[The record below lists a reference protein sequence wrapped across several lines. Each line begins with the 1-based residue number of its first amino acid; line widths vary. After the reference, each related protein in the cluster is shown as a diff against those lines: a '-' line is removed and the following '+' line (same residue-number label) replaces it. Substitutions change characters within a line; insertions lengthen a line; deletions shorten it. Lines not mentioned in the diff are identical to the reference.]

1 MELEA
6 SGSSDI
12 ITQVL
17 KSFEDT
23 CRLPEQE
30 LLPVL
35 VVIEVLSIDSE
46 KVIEMSELAATEL
59 AESAGEVEETVG
71 ADESVSL
78 SVVVSDSRSVLFL
91 LIFEFLKSFCSAQ
104 VVRASPSVSMNAR

>member
-1 MELEA
+1 M
-6 SGSSDI
+6 
-12 ITQVL
+12 
-17 KSFEDT
+17 
-23 CRLPEQE
+23 PEQE

-35 VVIEVLSIDSE
+35 VVIEVLPIDSE

-78 SVVVSDSRSVLFL
+78 SVVVSDSRSLLFL
-91 LIFEFLKSFCSAQ
+91 LIFDELVKSLL
-104 VVRASPSVSMNAR
+104 

>member
-1 MELEA
+1 M
-6 SGSSDI
+6 
-12 ITQVL
+12 
-17 KSFEDT
+17 
-23 CRLPEQE
+23 PEQE

-35 VVIEVLSIDSE
+35 VVIEVASIDSE
-46 KVIEMSELAATEL
+46 KVIEMSVLAATEL

>member
-6 SGSSDI
+6 FGSSDI

-23 CRLPEQE
+23 CRVPEQE

-35 VVIEVLSIDSE
+35 VVIEVTSISSE
-46 KVIEMSELAATEL
+46 KVIEMSVLAATEL